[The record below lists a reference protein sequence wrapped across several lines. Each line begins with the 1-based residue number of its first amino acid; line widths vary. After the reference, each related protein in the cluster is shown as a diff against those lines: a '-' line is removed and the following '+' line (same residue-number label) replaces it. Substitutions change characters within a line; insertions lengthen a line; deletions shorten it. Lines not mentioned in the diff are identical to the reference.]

1 MTTTKNTTTTDA
13 TCPAASKAIRPSP
26 RQIVIDTE
34 TTGVDV
40 RTDRIAEIGA
50 VELIDLR
57 AGRTFHAYVN
67 PGMLMPADAT
77 AVHGLTDAFL
87 AGMPAVGAVL
97 PGLLE
102 FIGDAPLVAHN
113 ASFDVGMLNAELA
126 RCGRPPLANAVID
139 TLAMARAKHPG
150 ASASLDALCKRYGVS
165 TAARTKHGAL
175 LDAQLLAEVY
185 VELIGRQAGLDL
197 KVVVEALAHIELPT
211 RESLPSRL
219 TAAELAAHAAMM
231 ETIREKRV

>member
-1 MTTTKNTTTTDA
+1 MTQ
-13 TCPAASKAIRPSP
+13 PRGIHLSH

-34 TTGVDV
+34 TTGVDI

-87 AGMPAVGAVL
+87 GGMPTVGAVL

-113 ASFDVGMLNAELA
+113 ASFDIGMLNAELVH
-126 RCGRPPLANAVID
+126 CGRPPLANTVVD

-175 LDAQLLAEVY
+175 LDAQLLAAVY

-197 KVVVEALAHIELPT
+197 TVVVEALAHIELPT
-211 RESLPSRL
+211 REPLPSRL
-219 TAAELAAHAAMM
+219 TAAELAAHAAMIAGM
-231 ETIREKRV
+231 PQNEWHKPVDLVSWMA

>member
-1 MTTTKNTTTTDA
+1 MDNSTGRN
-13 TCPAASKAIRPSP
+13 SP

-57 AGRTFHAYVN
+57 AGRTFHAYIN
-67 PGMLMPADAT
+67 PCVQMPADAT

-113 ASFDVGMLNAELA
+113 ASFDVGMINAELA
-126 RCGRPPLANAVID
+126 RCGRPPLANTVID

-185 VELIGRQAGLDL
+185 VELIGRQVGLDL
-197 KVVVEALAHIELPT
+197 KVAVEALAHIELPT
-211 RESLPSRL
+211 REPLPSRL
-219 TAAELAAHAAMM
+219 AAAELAAHAAMM
-231 ETIREKRV
+231 ETIRSHV